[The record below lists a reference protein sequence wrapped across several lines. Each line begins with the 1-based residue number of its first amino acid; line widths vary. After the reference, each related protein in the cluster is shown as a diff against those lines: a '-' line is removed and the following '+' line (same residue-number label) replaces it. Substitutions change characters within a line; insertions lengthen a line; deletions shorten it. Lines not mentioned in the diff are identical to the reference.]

1 MHILT
6 NIKNKSISKREIK
19 VKNNDLIRF
28 SKDYEQYFDLVFNQ
42 FYASISNVELAEEM
56 SQELFIT
63 LMKKQD
69 SVENTKKWLYG
80 SIRNYL
86 ANYYRTKRN
95 KPDIENIE
103 DYYDSNALSFVNG
116 FKDSSIII
124 SECLSNIQYNDEIE
138 ENIFELIIN
147 YNYSFR
153 EVAETFKISRK
164 KVTRIYKNIENQLLE
179 RLKKIGI
186 KSYEDLL

>member
-1 MHILT
+1 MQILT
-6 NIKNKSISKREIK
+6 DIKKKSTSKREIK
-19 VKNNDLIRF
+19 VKNNYLVRF

-42 FYASISNVELAEEM
+42 FYVNISNVELAEEM

-63 LMKKQD
+63 LMNKQD
-69 SVENTKKWLYG
+69 RVENTKKWLYG

-86 ANYYRTKRN
+86 ANYYRTKKN

-103 DYYDSNALSFVNG
+103 EYYDSNALSFVNG
-116 FKDSSIII
+116 FKDSKIII
-124 SECLSNIQYNDEIE
+124 SECLSKIQYNDEIE

-179 RLKKIGI
+179 RLNQMGI